1 MDAFNGYHIRRK
13 FCATAVVYSDASD
26 SSFGGFSTL
35 VGDHVSF
42 GHWNEFEASQSS
54 IFKELKALL
63 HALQS
68 FSAVLSHHKVNW
80 FSDSQNS
87 CRIVSEGTS
96 KPELRAIT
104 KEIFEVCMSFDIAME
119 IEWLPRSQNDK
130 ADYLSR
136 IVDLD
141 DWSMSAALFQLVV
154 SSWGPHTVDRFA
166 SFYNTQVPRCSYSRF
181 WNLESEVV
189 EAFTQ
194 DWSRDNNRLCP
205 PVSIIVHAVR
215 HLIASKGVGGLI
227 ITK

>member
-26 SSFGGFSTL
+26 SGFGGFSTL

-96 KPELRAIT
+96 KPELRAI
-104 KEIFEVCMSFDIAME
+104 I
-119 IEWLPRSQNDK
+119 
-130 ADYLSR
+130 
-136 IVDLD
+136 
-141 DWSMSAALFQLVV
+141 
-154 SSWGPHTVDRFA
+154 
-166 SFYNTQVPRCSYSRF
+166 
-181 WNLESEVV
+181 
-189 EAFTQ
+189 
-194 DWSRDNNRLCP
+194 RDF
-205 PVSIIVHAVR
+205 
-215 HLIASKGVGGLI
+215 
-227 ITK
+227 